1 MRYQP
6 KILLIIPLFLVC
18 ITSHA
23 QTLALPTNTNSSRT
37 IISTPAK
44 GMTMQQVEENFGPP
58 HDKLPAAGDPPISRW
73 IYDDFTVYFE
83 RQYIIHAVV
92 HH

>member
-1 MRYQP
+1 
-6 KILLIIPLFLVC
+6 
-18 ITSHA
+18 
-23 QTLALPTNTNSSRT
+23 
-37 IISTPAK
+37 
-44 GMTMQQVEENFGPP
+44 MTMQQVEENFGPP